1 MSLGPWLKENK
12 MYSCLDGLVEA
23 GVQEPNDL
31 CEFTEDDLKE
41 LSETLKWNLLTR
53 RRVINAIA
61 KLKEQNNPEPIQRQ
75 RPTVNY
81 KTKRRTHGRHT
92 SEPRSTSLDNKNL
105 HKKIKSG
112 SGTTKRKKK
121 TRKAN
126 LSMDGRKVT
135 KYRGNWKG
143 DEEKSKSPKYGS
155 KKQRRMSE
163 VTRKAARRNISPRK
177 KRANSVKELPNAAVT
192 YHKSVNKRLK
202 VKPALR
208 QSRSETVTYEVF
220 SMDPKR
226 SGLKDVK
233 SVSPRTFLSTP
244 KLNLTPAR
252 KSRIARRR
260 AKSSAKRHTSV
271 PNIVLKNSQSSDA
284 TDEFKHSPIQTSS
297 RRTTARIKRDKE
309 AQPSCS
315 PMKSTLSRPSS
326 SDDEISEFSL
336 MLTPEDDEEYVFDLN
351 QCVPVIPELPILSDT
366 RDVVQAIGNLML
378 DCQNPRVKWEG
389 QRKIG
394 LVVTPL
400 KAKCTPEFQ
409 ELLCEEEDVSAS
421 RLRKQIKRLV
431 EFKEEINQ
439 KRSELEQYLKALEE
453 EPNPFGD
460 INVFLEEQRELEET
474 LENHKEF
481 AKEYQSAREA
491 HEKAKL
497 LIECI
502 DQETFAEMRS
512 MKRPPQALQDVITG
526 VLILCGVQDISWAN
540 CKRFIC
546 DKHVKKQL
554 LEFDPRTVT
563 RRDQKRCKQW
573 LSERTESF
581 DEDRV
586 FKVNRAAVPLALWVK
601 GLFAIVKVYQRL
613 ESFKDGEKVI
623 EAISNA
629 TTRHKQLEETIAN
642 CRRMDQYMQSIKDQL
657 IFDIELLRS
666 CETILN
672 SDIGQKEKILA
683 DLVIDLKRPNISE
696 TELPPEYV
704 KPFDDTCRKM
714 KARYGDM
721 TEVEMKYTFMM
732 LKKYFVLLIRFYKTY
747 AGMEGKLGQGLA
759 GMSSLM
765 WGVCTQALDLQL
777 TADDENRISLPNIFD
792 QCAVTILASDEKEVE
807 EDERKS
813 RMEGNT
819 SPDMGLTGI
828 WRCGN
833 QLWTLT
839 QSTPESFHGFIQN
852 ENFAI
857 IKGFIE
863 DDDLMVFTVKWQPS
877 SDKPGQVA
885 KCKAAYSKDVIDLR
899 IRYKTNKGK
908 SGVWEVAKTAG
919 KMRTQQKGTS
929 TLQYDNFVEAMLRVG
944 IQLNPAMQPWEA
956 LEHLMLKHVLPKAL
970 ARWNVDPKDPSLKEV
985 LLSKKNK
992 KTLNDVFRAYSHT
1005 RKDKKSGRLL
1015 SYAKWEQFCKDLIKV
1030 ANKAGSNFER
1040 PSFRVQQFAFFTSNA
1055 LFSLTD
1061 DVVLNELSSSEF
1073 PDGVVRLAFKMVL
1086 FNQRRSRRSLP
1097 AVSSED
1103 SGDIVKKT
1111 EVAIRWLESIA
1122 KSRR

>member
-41 LSETLKWNLLTR
+41 LAETWKWNLLTR

-61 KLKEQNNPEPIQRQ
+61 KLKEQNNPEPLQLQR
-75 RPTVNY
+75 TMVNY
-81 KTKRRTHGRHT
+81 KKAKPRTHGRHT
-92 SEPRSTSLDNKNL
+92 SEPLAKKKT
-105 HKKIKSG
+105 HKRIKSG
-112 SGTTKRKKK
+112 PGASNKK
-121 TRKAN
+121 TRKTN
-126 LSMDGRKVT
+126 LSTDGLKVT
-135 KYRGNWKG
+135 KYRGCRKG
-143 DEEKSKSPKYGS
+143 DDEKSKSPKYGGV
-155 KKQRRMSE
+155 KQRRMSAI
-163 VTRKAARRNISPRK
+163 TRKAAKRNLSPRK
-177 KRANSVKELPNAAVT
+177 KRSNSVKLEQVPIAAVT

-202 VKPALR
+202 VKPVFR
-208 QSRSETVTYEVF
+208 QSRSETVKYEVF
-220 SMDPKR
+220 TRDPR
-226 SGLKDVK
+226 S
-233 SVSPRTFLSTP
+233 SVSPRSFLSTP

-252 KSRIARRR
+252 KSRTARKR
-260 AKSSAKRHTSV
+260 AKSTVKRHTSV
-271 PNIVLKNSQSSDA
+271 PNIILKNSQSSDA
-284 TDEFKHSPIQTSS
+284 TDDFKHSPPKFSS
-297 RRTTARIKRDKE
+297 RRTTSRIKREKE
-309 AQPSCS
+309 AQHSYS
-315 PMKSTLSRPSS
+315 PLRMKSTLSRPSS

-336 MLTPEDDEEYVFDLN
+336 MLTPEDDKEYVFDLD
-351 QCVPVIPELPILSDT
+351 QCMPVIPELPILSDT
-366 RDVVQAIGNLML
+366 RDVVQAIGNLIL

-409 ELLCEEEDVSAS
+409 ELLCDDEDISAT

-460 INVFLEEQRELEET
+460 INVFLEEQRELEAT
-474 LENHKEF
+474 LENHKDF

-502 DQETFAEMRS
+502 DQATFAEMKS

-563 RRDQKRCKQW
+563 RRDLKRCKQW
-573 LSERTESF
+573 LNEKTESF

-601 GLFAIVKVYQRL
+601 GLFAIGKVYQRL

-623 EAISNA
+623 EVISNA

-666 CETILN
+666 CETILD
-672 SDIGQKEKILA
+672 SDIGQKEKILTK
-683 DLVIDLKRPNISE
+683 LLIDLKRPNISE

-721 TEVEMKYTFMM
+721 TEIEMKYTFMM

-765 WGVCTQALDLQL
+765 WGVCCHALELQL

-792 QCAVTILASDEKEVE
+792 QCAVTILASDEKDVE
-807 EDERKS
+807 EDERKA
-813 RMEGNT
+813 RMEGNM
-819 SPDMGLTGI
+819 SPDIGLTGI

-833 QLWTLT
+833 QMWTLT

-899 IRYKTNKGK
+899 VRYKTNKGK

-956 LEHLMLKHVLPKAL
+956 LEQLVLKHVLPKAL
-970 ARWNVDPKDPSLKEV
+970 ARWNVDPKDPSLNEV
-985 LLSKKNK
+985 LLLKKNK

-1005 RKDKKSGRLL
+1005 RKDMKSGRLL

-1073 PDGVVRLAFKMVL
+1073 PDGIVRLAFKMVL
-1086 FNQRRSRRSLP
+1086 FNQKRSRRSLP
-1097 AVSSED
+1097 AVSTAD
-1103 SGDIVKKT
+1103 AGDILKKT
-1111 EVAIRWLESIA
+1111 EVAMKWLESIA